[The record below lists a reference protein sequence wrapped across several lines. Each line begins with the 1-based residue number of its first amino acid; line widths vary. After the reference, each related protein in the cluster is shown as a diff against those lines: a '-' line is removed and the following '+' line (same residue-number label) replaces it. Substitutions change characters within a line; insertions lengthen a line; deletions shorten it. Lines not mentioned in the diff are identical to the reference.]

1 MRGRWVLFVL
11 LVLCNI
17 FTFAQTDKGNYKLVG
32 IVADSAT
39 GKGIPDANVVI
50 LSRKDNSNIGGTAAD
65 KTGKFTVTNI
75 PQSNV
80 RVKFSIVGYQTKV
93 IDSVSLENISRLGV
107 IKLKPTLYEIP
118 EIVIKTIKP
127 MIELHVDKQVIN
139 LDQVPSGSGTLTDAL
154 KNSGAVDVDPQ
165 TNAITV
171 RGESVKIQMD
181 GHPYD
186 MPANMLAQMPAAT
199 AEQVEVILAPS
210 AKESA
215 EGGTYILNI
224 ISKKNILESYSGSV
238 NINTSTNNRHYGG
251 LNLNYKTGKLNLFS
265 SFFGGKVEYGSDNT
279 DDKYNYYSNSFYN
292 QKSVGNNTSNF
303 KGGFYKLG
311 LDYNFDDNNSVTF
324 TGSYNNFNGTSD
336 SKNNSAAYDKS
347 LSRLYDYRNNN
358 NSDYE
363 QELTSF
369 YGFYKRKFET
379 KGREFTIDAL
389 FTKINSP
396 SGNGLETIYSNK
408 IYPERQNSSTSE
420 SSNTFILKAEF
431 VTPSA
436 AGRFETGYNLTL
448 RDRDNNYN
456 TLDFIGAS
464 NSWADTSRLS
474 NYFKYKENINAF
486 YVTYSNKFAN
496 FELKTGV
503 RLENLN
509 TQGEQITINESFH
522 ENFLNFFP
530 NFNIAYKFSDMFQ
543 LSFNA
548 FRRVQYPN
556 MYYLNPFKKYNGP
569 NNYTAGNPKI
579 GPQFINSYAINLSQF
594 VNVYY
599 VYSTNNISYA
609 TAVVNDSVT
618 YSSPINLN
626 STKLYGVELTL
637 PYYNSPMSP
646 VHLPDFINNFNI
658 QYRYNHREVFGKYLN
673 EDLTYT
679 AKYHWLN
686 ANVGFKL
693 WYDIFANVMFRY
705 KPKSTDA
712 KNYSN
717 ETKDLSLSISKS
729 FLDQKLKLNIYI
741 SDLLDAQRY
750 EYESYGSTY
759 KTVGKFI
766 PYKAQSISIGITYMF
781 NDYKE
786 RRDRNIDDGR
796 DASNKGGF

>member
-1 MRGRWVLFVL
+1 MSGRWVLIFS
-11 LVLCNI
+11 LVLFLTNS
-17 FTFAQTDKGNYKLVG
+17 FAQSDKGNYKLVG

-50 LSRKDNSNIGGTAAD
+50 LSRKDNANIGGAAAD
-65 KTGKFTVTNI
+65 KTGKFTVSNI

-171 RGESVKIQMD
+171 RGENVKIQMD

-186 MPANMLAQMPAAT
+186 VPANMLAQMPVAT

-238 NINTSTNNRHYGG
+238 SLNTSTNKRNYGG
-251 LNLNYKTGKLNLFS
+251 LNLNYKSGKLNLFG
-265 SFFGGKVEYGSDNT
+265 SFFGGMMEYGGDNN
-279 DDKYNYYSNSFYN
+279 DERFNYYSNSFYN
-292 QKSVGNNTSNF
+292 QKSAGNNTSKF
-303 KGGFYKLG
+303 TGGFYKLG
-311 LDYNFDDNNSVTF
+311 ADYIFDDNNSVTF
-324 TGSYNNFNGTSD
+324 TGSYNNYDGNSD
-336 SKNNSAAYDKS
+336 SKSNSVAKDKS
-347 LSRLYDYRNNN
+347 LSYLYDYQNNN
-358 NSDYE
+358 NSDYK
-363 QELTSF
+363 QELASF

-379 KGREFTIDAL
+379 KGRELTVDAL
-389 FTKINSP
+389 FTRINSP
-396 SGNGLETIYSNK
+396 SSTGLETIYSNK
-408 IYPERQNSSTSE
+408 LFPERQNSSTSE
-420 SSNTFILKAEF
+420 SSTTFIFKTEF
-431 VTPSA
+431 VTPSPI
-436 AGRFETGYNLTL
+436 GKFETGYNLTL
-448 RDRDNNYN
+448 RDRNNNYN
-456 TLDFIGAS
+456 TLDYIGIS
-464 NSWADTSRLS
+464 NSWADTSMLS

-486 YVTYSNKFAN
+486 YLTYSNKFGS
-496 FELKTGV
+496 FELKTGI

-509 TQGEQITINESFH
+509 TQGEQITTKENFH
-522 ENFLNFFP
+522 ENFLNLFP
-530 NFNIAYKFSDMFQ
+530 NFNLAYKFNDMFQ
-543 LSFNA
+543 LVFNT

-569 NNYTAGNPKI
+569 NNYTAGNPQI
-579 GPQFINSYAINLSQF
+579 GPQFINSYSVNLSQF

-609 TAVVNDSVT
+609 TAVINDSVT

-658 QYRYNHREVFGKYLN
+658 QYRYNYREVFGKYLN
-673 EDLTYT
+673 EDLTNT
-679 AKYHWLN
+679 AKYHWIN

-693 WYDIFANVMFRY
+693 WYDIFANIMFRY
-705 KPKSTDA
+705 RPKSTDA
-712 KNYSN
+712 KSYSN
-717 ETKDLSLSISKS
+717 ETKDLSLSISKNL
-729 FLDQKLKLNIYI
+729 LDQKLRLNIFI

-750 EYESYGSTY
+750 EYESYGTTY
-759 KTVGKFI
+759 KTIGKYI
-766 PYKAQSISIGITYMF
+766 PHNAQSISIGITYMF